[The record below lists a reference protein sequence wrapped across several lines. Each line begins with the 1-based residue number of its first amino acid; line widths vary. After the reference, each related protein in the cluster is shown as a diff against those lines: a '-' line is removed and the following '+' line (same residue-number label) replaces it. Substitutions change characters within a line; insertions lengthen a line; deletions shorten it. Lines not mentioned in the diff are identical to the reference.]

1 MISHA
6 FDPFAEGYL
15 QYGIVLNGSWR
26 DALDSEVAD
35 YVSEHALARMFPFH
49 PPELHPAMS
58 IFICCLFNPLT
69 CGDPLRW
76 SPRRMTFVYLW
87 LLSFLFVEEG
97 FSLPSSSDNSPNGVP
112 TKSHIV
118 PYSLYEKQL
127 QDKKNELSKMRKDE
141 VPNYELDGSQPLSIY
156 LPAFAKANSSYISDK
171 IGTEREDVLFSKKS
185 APLKYPQNSPT
196 SPRNPIRP
204 QTNRLNALA
213 SSASSIIQ
221 GSNIDNDRENIRKS
235 PYSAPMENGDL
246 TSSAT
251 YSTSATREP
260 LHRSIFKPKPI
271 NPSTSRKV
279 NNGPLSSMYGQR
291 SSAESSMITRP
302 SSMFHSSV
310 SQNNRQPYSQPG
322 KHQAQIAQYS
332 KISPAPY
339 NTLSS
344 SPSENNIVNSIFS
357 QSQVRYA
364 PQNGVPINSGF
375 NGPAPLAGS
384 PFDLLNA
391 INPQMGPG
399 LLGSNGGGI
408 NPLEL
413 LGHGSAIEQI
423 SKIAKNLLAMGS
435 GNQELLSAV
444 TKVIGSGAA
453 DSGAKLT
460 STAVISP
467 ESAILN
473 AAKEMNVSS
482 IIPETLFSKAASA
495 SHLEHT
501 LLNSTNA
508 NASTTNVT
516 SATSLLSSLPKEQ
529 RSLLEAAIQNGE
541 LDGESM
547 APTLSTLVEQNK
559 AGIIRSENKLMEWIQ
574 QNRPRTADK
583 EMNSVKVLAAD
594 KLPYYGKY
602 CGSFVEQTNS
612 SKHFNVA
619 GAVWAVDERRLI
631 VSKFYFQPGSRTEN
645 ITFWAGPL
653 NATGTALDALPINSK
668 LRSPFERD
676 SKSPSGNKTAEQ
688 EEQEG
693 EGPDKLLANQLR
705 MKRNLYEDLYSDQRK
720 FTVPIHFSPSPGGD
734 SPLQFTVGS
743 GEPLIRTPAPNLL
756 GNLATASN
764 TTASATS
771 TGLNAVTTSVPS
783 GTIFPLMPMQTT
795 PLPMLNPFNLQ
806 QPAFQNPMVPLE
818 WYAGFQPLLLTLPE
832 SKILKYVNWVSLFD
846 HNKKQAVAFVLIP
859 NGIAFTV
866 PTIVQLRPL
875 TPNGA
880 HLVRSGPIKVLDTK
894 TIEIEEFSLTTNG
907 VPAWF
912 MVGKEIMPNSNG
924 HIVPVFNKNSR
935 TFDCDSLRDYKN
947 ETVILRLPGTM
958 DIKDVFWFSIFS
970 LPTSTSLSHMYLP
983 YNDMHLPP
991 DLLGVQSPQCAW
1003 KPKK

>member
-6 FDPFAEGYL
+6 FIPFAEGYL
-15 QYGIVLNGSWR
+15 HYGIVLNGSWR

-58 IFICCLFNPLT
+58 IFICRLFNPHT
-69 CGDPLRW
+69 CSDPLRC
-76 SPRRMTFVYLW
+76 RMTFVYLW
-87 LLSFLFVEEG
+87 LLSFLVVKEG
-97 FSLPSSSDNSPNGVP
+97 FSLPSGSDSSPNGVP

-118 PYSLYEKQL
+118 PYSLYEKQI

-171 IGTEREDVLFSKKS
+171 IGTEREDVLFSSRKS

-204 QTNRLNALA
+204 QTNRLNTLA
-213 SSASSIIQ
+213 SSASSITQ
-221 GSNIDNDRENIRKS
+221 GSSIDNDSENIRHS
-235 PYSAPMENGDL
+235 PYSAAEKGDL

-279 NNGPLSSMYGQR
+279 NNSPLSSMYGQR
-291 SSAESSMITRP
+291 SSAENSMITRP
-302 SSMFHSSV
+302 SSMFQSSL

-322 KHQAQIAQYS
+322 KLHAQMAQYS

-364 PQNGVPINSGF
+364 PQNGVPISSGF

-435 GNQELLSAV
+435 GNQ
-444 TKVIGSGAA
+444 
-453 DSGAKLT
+453 D
-460 STAVISP
+460 
-467 ESAILN
+467 
-473 AAKEMNVSS
+473 
-482 IIPETLFSKAASA
+482 IPETLFSKAASA

-501 LLNSTNA
+501 LLNSTNT

-653 NATGTALDALPINSK
+653 NATGTALDALPSENGFFLKPEPVDIRAFMMHEVQTVNSK

-688 EEQEG
+688 EEQES
-693 EGPDKLLANQLR
+693 EGQDKLLANQLR

-720 FTVPIHFSPSPGGD
+720 FTVPIHFSPSPGSE

-743 GEPLIRTPAPNLL
+743 AEPLIRTPAPNLL
-756 GNLATASN
+756 ENLVTAPN
-764 TTASATS
+764 TTVSTTA
-771 TGLNAVTTSVPS
+771 TGLNADSTNVPS

-795 PLPMLNPFNLQ
+795 PLPMLNLLNLQ
-806 QPAFQNPMVPLE
+806 QPALQNAMVPLE
-818 WYAGFQPLLLTLPE
+818 WNAGFQPLLLTLPE

-846 HNKKQAVAFVLIP
+846 HNRKQAVAYVLIP

-880 HLVRSGPIKVLDTK
+880 HLVRSGPIKVMDTK

-991 DLLGVQSPQCAW
+991 DLLGVQSPLCVW
-1003 KPKK
+1003 KPKQ